1 MRPNGAVAN
10 FALVYIYKMNIWN
23 IFAPVYELTMR
34 SQKSIYDYLYR
45 RIGEVAKGKD
55 VLELATGPGMIAR
68 HIAPHANHVVA
79 TDFAPKMI
87 ETARKAKNPEN
98 VRFEVADATS
108 LRFLDNSFDVV
119 VIANA
124 LHIIPNPEK
133 ALAEIRRVLKNGG
146 VLVAPNFIFREGGKR
161 NLWQKLLSLVGVRFA
176 HEWTEREYK
185 SFLNANGWTITK
197 DCVIKGRIDLA
208 YVECE

>member
-1 MRPNGAVAN
+1 MS
-10 FALVYIYKMNIWN
+10 KNIWD
-23 IFAPVYELTMR
+23 IFAPVYELAMR
-34 SQKSIYDYLYR
+34 SQKNIYDYMYV

-68 HIAPHANHVVA
+68 HIAPLANHVVA

-98 VRFEVADATS
+98 LSFEVADATS
-108 LRFLDNSFDVV
+108 LRFEDKSFDAV

-133 ALAEIRRVLKNGG
+133 ALAEIRRVLKDDG
-146 VLVAPNFIFREGGKR
+146 VLIAPNFIFKAGGKR
-161 NLWQKLLSLVGVRFA
+161 NLWQRILSLVGVRFA
-176 HEWTEREYK
+176 HEWTEDEYK
-185 SFLNANGWTITK
+185 SFLKANGWTIEMSY
-197 DCVIKGRIDLA
+197 VLKGRIDLA
-208 YVECE
+208 YVECNRH